1 MDDMVQGQGDVVSY
15 MEESNELLECLD
27 DLADDRDL
35 EDDDRELIIAAYN
48 SAVEDQED
56 VAERF
61 NTQRELFLSRQ

>member
-1 MDDMVQGQGDVVSY
+1 MVQGQGDVVSY